1 MNKLLLVLTCLSVS
15 FVSVSQTA
23 RLKKKYL
30 KTYSGQIPAYSIN
43 TGNELLEVK
52 AETIE
57 LALTKDSMY
66 VTVGKIVYSGTY
78 TATKEIKNEYELI
91 GAMEQSG
98 IKEVFQFSAKTG
110 ELTRKGIFPQPNAIL
125 KPKQD

>member
-1 MNKLLLVLTCLSVS
+1 MKYFSIGCALLLSGFS
-15 FVSVSQTA
+15 FSQTT

-30 KTYSGQIPAYSIN
+30 KTYEGQIPAYSIN
-43 TGNELLEVK
+43 TGSSLKQVAAVK
-52 AETIE
+52 IE

-66 VTVGKIVYSGTY
+66 VTVGKARFAGTY
-78 TATKEIKNEYELI
+78 VSTKEIKNEYQLI
-91 GAMEQSG
+91 GTMEQSG

-110 ELTRKGIFPQPNAIL
+110 ELTRKGIFPQPDAVL